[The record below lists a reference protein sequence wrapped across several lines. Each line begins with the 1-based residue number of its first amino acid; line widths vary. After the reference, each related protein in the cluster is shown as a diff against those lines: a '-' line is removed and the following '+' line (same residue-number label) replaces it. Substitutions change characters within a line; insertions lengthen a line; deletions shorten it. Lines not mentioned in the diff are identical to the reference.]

1 MDVKYQDY
9 YETLGIKRNAT
20 PDEIKRAYRKMARKY
35 HPDVNK
41 DKDAEKKFKQISE
54 AHEVLKDPEKRK
66 LYDELG
72 ANWKDGQNFKPPP
85 GWENFQRGHQQERTS
100 QSFHFGEDYSD
111 FFEAIFGS
119 RMKGGEASGG
129 QGASWKIR
137 GQDHE
142 ATIEITLED
151 AFFGATKKMSLQSLA
166 VDPQGQIRPTVK
178 TYEVRIPAGIAD
190 GSRIRLAGKGG
201 EGIGGGPPGDL
212 YLKVHLLPHKRFQ
225 IDGYDLIYELPVTP
239 WEAALGADIPV
250 RLLDGDIS
258 LKINPRTQ
266 SGKKMRLKG
275 KGLLKK
281 GSGRGDLFVQIKIV
295 IPKTLSERE
304 KELFAEL
311 AKISGYNP
319 RQA

>member
-1 MDVKYQDY
+1 MNVKYQDY
-9 YETLGIKRNAT
+9 YETLGLKRDAT
-20 PDEIKRAYRKMARKY
+20 QDEIKRAYRKMARKY

-41 DKDAEKKFKQISE
+41 EKDAEKKFNQISE

-72 ANWKDGQNFKPPP
+72 ADWKNGQNFKPPP
-85 GWENFQRGHQQERTS
+85 GWENFQHGRQKERAS

-111 FFEAIFGS
+111 FFEAIFGG
-119 RMKGGEASGG
+119 RMQGGEATRGRG
-129 QGASWKIR
+129 TSWKIR

-151 AFFGATKKMSLQSLA
+151 AFFGATKKMSLQSME
-166 VDPQGQIRPTVK
+166 VDHQGKVRPTLK
-178 TYEVRIPAGIAD
+178 TYEVHIPEGITD

-201 EGIGGGPPGDL
+201 EGIGGGPSGDL

-225 IDGYDLIYELPVTP
+225 IDGHDLTYELPVTP
-239 WEAALGADIPV
+239 WEAVLGADIPV
-250 RLLDGDIS
+250 RLLDGSIS
-258 LKINPRTQ
+258 LKIDPGTQ

-275 KGLLKK
+275 KGLPKK

-295 IPKTLSERE
+295 IPKTTSERE
-304 KELFAEL
+304 KELYAEM

-319 RQA
+319 RQT